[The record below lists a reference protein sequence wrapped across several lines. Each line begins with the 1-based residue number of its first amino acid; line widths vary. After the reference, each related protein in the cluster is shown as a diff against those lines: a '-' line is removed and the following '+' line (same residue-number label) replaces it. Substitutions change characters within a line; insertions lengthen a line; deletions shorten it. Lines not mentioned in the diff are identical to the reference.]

1 MRRILIILALAAL
14 ALPSCIHKELC
25 YHHNEHAHKYHVLID
40 AEYRYE
46 WEEHV
51 IADYTNWKEEW
62 PQNYVDYDGLR
73 PGKPAGLR
81 VVNYPTSGGNKIS
94 NIGPDGG
101 VVYFSEG
108 HHDILF
114 YNNDTEYIVM
124 AATEKF
130 ATTRATTRTRTRA
143 SYSGNPFDTKDESE
157 VTVNPPDMLY
167 GNYYVGYEA
176 KKLKEPE
183 LLEVTMHPLVFT
195 YKIRFEFE
203 RGLEYAALAR
213 GTLAGMAMSVNM
225 STGETSDDKATILYD
240 CEITDYG
247 VRALVNSFGV
257 PGYPN
262 GNYTKAGDVYAV
274 NLEVRMTNGQFKS
287 FDFDVTDQVSKQ
299 PHGGVIV
306 IKGLVIE
313 REEGMTGTGAFD
325 VTVDDWGEYEDI
337 EIPLL

>member
-14 ALPSCIHKELC
+14 ALPSCIHKDLC

-40 AEYRYE
+40 ADYRYE
-46 WEEHV
+46 WEENCTGYMDWE
-51 IADYTNWKEEW
+51 ANWPE
-62 PQNYVDYDGLR
+62 NYVEYDGLR
-73 PGKPAGLR
+73 PVKPAGLR
-81 VVNYPTSGGNKIS
+81 VVNYPEAGGSKIS
-94 NIGPDGG
+94 NIAPDGG

-108 HHDILF
+108 LNDILF

-124 AATEKF
+124 TATEKF

-143 SYSGNPFDTKDESE
+143 SYMGNPFDTKDDSE

-167 GNYYVGYEA
+167 GNYYVGYDA
-176 KKLKEPE
+176 KRLPEPE

-203 RGLEYAALAR
+203 RGLEYVALSR
-213 GTLAGMAMSVNM
+213 GTLAGMALSVNM
-225 STGETSDDKATILYD
+225 STGETSEEKATILYD
-240 CEITDYG
+240 CETTDYG
-247 VRALVNSFGV
+247 VRAFVNSFGV

-262 GNYTKAGDVYAV
+262 GNYTKAENVYAV
-274 NLEVRMTNGQFKS
+274 NLEVRMTNGQIKS
-287 FDFDVTDQVSKQ
+287 FDFDVTDQVSEQ

-306 IKGLVIE
+306 LTGLVIE